1 MKRLFTA
8 LLALMLCLSFCA
20 CSALQ
25 KVDLPPVP
33 TAETVTVPTE
43 APQEAEAPVPVETE
57 APTPAPA
64 EAVGQVIVNVE
75 KTEQQAYDPQYGETL
90 ILSFS
95 YETPVV
101 INEEN
106 PVAADRVN
114 EFINLMNEAYYTGDD
129 YGDGTDLYDGYN
141 YMLTMA
147 EENYGM
153 QLEMNLE
160 SPVFELT
167 SARHI
172 AIPRNDGRV
181 LTLLFN
187 DTNYLGGAHGG
198 YSTRGYSFDMAS
210 GAKLTLADLS
220 GDEES
225 LRAFLTEEMLRQV
238 EADADLAEE
247 VQSFAEG
254 STEEA
259 LSALLRSGSWYLD
272 YDGLVVFSDLYEIS
286 SYAAGMISF
295 RIPNETL
302 RGHVDER
309 FLATVDPAAGEMRAV
324 SAADVA
330 DGSVEIVDM
339 VKVYDDGETVY
350 LVADGSVKDLRVSS
364 ADYFDYNGSFNES
377 AVHWSCSNL
386 QDAAVQL
393 VTVIPDGMPNLM
405 ISWRGADGE
414 SSVLLTQSGEDGSLI
429 LMPVDSIE
437 AVG

>member
-1 MKRLFTA
+1 MKRVFFA
-8 LLALMLCLSFCA
+8 LLALVLCLSFCA
-20 CSALQ
+20 CGALNT
-25 KVDLPPVP
+25 LPPVP
-33 TAETVTVPTE
+33 TAETVIVPTE
-43 APQEAEAPVPVETE
+43 APEETE
-57 APTPAPA
+57 APAPVETDAPAPA
-64 EAVGQVIVNVE
+64 PADAAGQVIVSVE
-75 KTEQQAYDPQYGETL
+75 KTAQEAYDPQYGETL

-101 INEEN
+101 IDEEN
-106 PVAADRVN
+106 PDAAAKVN
-114 EFINLMNEAYYTGDD
+114 EFVNLMNEAYYTGDD

-141 YMLTMA
+141 YMLAMA

-153 QLEMNLE
+153 QLEMDLE
-160 SPVFELT
+160 YPVFELT

-198 YSTRGYSFDMAS
+198 YSTRSYSFDMAT
-210 GAKLTLADLS
+210 GEKLTLADLS
-220 GDEES
+220 GDEAA
-225 LRAFLTEEMLRQV
+225 LCAFLTEEMLRQV

-254 STEEA
+254 GTEAA
-259 LSALLRSGSWYLD
+259 LGALLRSGSWYLD
-272 YDGLVVFSDLYEIS
+272 YDGMVVFSDLYEIS
-286 SYAAGMISF
+286 SYAVGMISF

-309 FLATVDPAAGEMRAV
+309 FLAAEDSAAGELRAV
-324 SAADVA
+324 PAEEVA
-330 DGSVEIVDM
+330 DGSLEIVDM
-339 VKVYDDGETVY
+339 VKVQEDGETVY
-350 LVADGSVKDLRVSS
+350 LVSDGSVKDLRIAS

-377 AVHWSCSNL
+377 AVHWSCSSL

-405 ISWRGADGE
+405 ISWRTADGE

-429 LMPVDSIE
+429 LMPGDSIE